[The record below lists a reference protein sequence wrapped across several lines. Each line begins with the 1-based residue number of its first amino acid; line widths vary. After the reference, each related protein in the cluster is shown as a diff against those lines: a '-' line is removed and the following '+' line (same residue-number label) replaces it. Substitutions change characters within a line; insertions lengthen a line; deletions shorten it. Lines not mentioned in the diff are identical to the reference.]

1 MRYIILEYHTDSD
14 PGLNYTDA
22 DPVFND
28 TDPDLNDCNHVHCTD
43 PVPCRSNVNNH
54 FQLI

>member
-28 TDPDLNDCNHVHCTD
+28 TDPDLNDSYCNHVQILFH
-43 PVPCRSNVNNH
+43 VNNH